1 MVSTGISAYCRKP
14 AGPPAAP
21 EKQEKLPPGHGVS
34 RADVYFVFA
43 AVPESGQRNLLDLD
57 GLFWIVGE
65 TCLLEL
71 QGFGL
76 ARISNRY

>member
-57 GLFWIVGE
+57 GLG
-65 TCLLEL
+65 
-71 QGFGL
+71 
-76 ARISNRY
+76 

>member
-57 GLFWIVGE
+57 GLDLKAFTLNSILSG
-65 TCLLEL
+65 
-71 QGFGL
+71 QGPE
-76 ARISNRY
+76 AYHISTG